1 MRKVAVPVLSAV
13 ALLALGGC
21 AETSSWFGGGSE
33 QASRPMSEQ
42 SLQTASRIEPQAMLG
57 KSVVAYDGQK
67 VGQVEDV
74 LFNRSNRPSQ
84 LVVST
89 GGIMGIGGR
98 NVALDIDNVRYN
110 QQQDALVAT
119 QLTKDQFANLPEFQY
134 GGNMISLNRQ
144 KTTY

>member
-21 AETSSWFGGGSE
+21 AETSSWFGGGE

-74 LFNRSNRPSQ
+74 LFNRNNRPSQ

-89 GGIMGIGGR
+89 GGIMGIGGH
-98 NVALDIDNVRYN
+98 NVALDIDNVRYS
-110 QQQDALVAT
+110 QQQDAIVAT
-119 QLTKDQFANLPEFQY
+119 KLTKEQFANLPEFQY

-144 KTTY
+144 KTAQ

>member
-21 AETSSWFGGGSE
+21 AETSSWFGGGE

-57 KSVVAYDGQK
+57 KTVVAYDGKK

-74 LFNRSNRPSQ
+74 LFTRNNRPSQ
-84 LVVST
+84 LVVTT
-89 GGIMGIGGR
+89 GGLMGIGGR
-98 NVALDIDNVRYN
+98 NVALDIDSVRYSP
-110 QQQDALVAT
+110 QQDSIVAT
-119 QLTKDQFANLPEFQY
+119 QLTEEQFTNLPEFQY

-144 KTTY
+144 KTPQ